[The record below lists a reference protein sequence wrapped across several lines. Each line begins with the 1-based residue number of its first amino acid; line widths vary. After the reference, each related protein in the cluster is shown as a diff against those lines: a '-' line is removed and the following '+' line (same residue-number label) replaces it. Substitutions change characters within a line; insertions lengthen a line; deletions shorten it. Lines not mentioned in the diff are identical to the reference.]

1 MKKTMKTV
9 IAIMTVSVMAL
20 TACSPFHPSKDL
32 AGSAPIE
39 KSTDGLEKLDDKKTE
54 QFLQAVNKK
63 YAVTMSD
70 ISAAAD
76 MKTVLSADLGE
87 IFGGSDFD
95 IPMSLS
101 AAEFSIDQAGN
112 IKYTDLAL
120 QVSIPLLGN
129 MSLKG
134 DGYTDAAEEYSY
146 SYTKEFTME
155 GGLFGL
161 AGDAAETS
169 EDLNRWIRK
178 KEEKKPDEETEK
190 KPDGETEKKD
200 PVFSLDPQKVS
211 GIYINKNNGSYIVDI
226 EPEIV
231 NDLQDQAEITGT
243 ENAKCLV
250 TFDKGLALA
259 GLWLSADA
267 IHVKTEAEE
276 VSELDVKDLEVT
288 LDLLSMNSGIDLK
301 VPEDVK
307 AAAADQDADDE
318 TPMDMIEGLL

>member
-1 MKKTMKTV
+1 
-9 IAIMTVSVMAL
+9 
-20 TACSPFHPSKDL
+20 
-32 AGSAPIE
+32 
-39 KSTDGLEKLDDKKTE
+39 
-54 QFLQAVNKK
+54 
-63 YAVTMSD
+63 
-70 ISAAAD
+70 
-76 MKTVLSADLGE
+76 MKTVLSVDLGE

-95 IPMSLS
+95 IPMNLS
-101 AAEFSIDQAGN
+101 AAEFSIDQGGN

-134 DGYTDAAEEYSY
+134 DGYTDAAEE
-146 SYTKEFTME
+146 
-155 GGLFGL
+155 
-161 AGDAAETS
+161 
-169 EDLNRWIRK
+169 
-178 KEEKKPDEETEK
+178 TEK
-190 KPDGETEKKD
+190 KPDGETGKKD

>member
-1 MKKTMKTV
+1 MKKTVKTV
-9 IAIMTVSVMAL
+9 IAIMTVSLMAL

-32 AGSAPIE
+32 AGSAAIE
-39 KSTDGLEKLDDKKTE
+39 KSIDGLEKLDDKKTE

-63 YAVTMSD
+63 YAAAMSD
-70 ISAAAD
+70 ISASVD
-76 MKTVLSADLGE
+76 MKTVLSVDLGE
-87 IFGGSDFD
+87 IFGGSDFE
-95 IPMSLS
+95 IPLSLS

-112 IKYTDLAL
+112 SKYTDLAL

-178 KEEKKPDEETEK
+178 KEEKKPDAGTEK
-190 KPDGETEKKD
+190 EPDGEMEKKD
-200 PVFSLDPQKVS
+200 PVFSLDPRKVS

-226 EPEIV
+226 GPEIV
-231 NDLQDQAEITGT
+231 NDLQDQVEITGT
-243 ENAKCLV
+243 ENAKCFV
-250 TFDKGLALA
+250 TFDKGLALS

-288 LDLLSMNSGIDLK
+288 LDLLAMNSGIDLK

-307 AAAADQDADDE
+307 AAAVDQDADDE
-318 TPMDMIEGLL
+318 TPIDMIEGLL

>member
-1 MKKTMKTV
+1 
-9 IAIMTVSVMAL
+9 
-20 TACSPFHPSKDL
+20 
-32 AGSAPIE
+32 
-39 KSTDGLEKLDDKKTE
+39 
-54 QFLQAVNKK
+54 
-63 YAVTMSD
+63 
-70 ISAAAD
+70 
-76 MKTVLSADLGE
+76 MKTVLSVDLGE

-95 IPMSLS
+95 IPMNLS

-134 DGYTDAAEEYSY
+134 DGYTDAAEE
-146 SYTKEFTME
+146 
-155 GGLFGL
+155 
-161 AGDAAETS
+161 
-169 EDLNRWIRK
+169 
-178 KEEKKPDEETEK
+178 TEK

-226 EPEIV
+226 GPEIV

-243 ENAKCLV
+243 ENAKCFV
-250 TFDKGLALA
+250 TFDKGLALT
-259 GLWLSADA
+259 GLWLGADA

-276 VSELDVKDLEVT
+276 
-288 LDLLSMNSGIDLK
+288 
-301 VPEDVK
+301 VK